1 MHNVHISDNTIVNC
15 KTAAIGV
22 QYCKHARVENN
33 SIQNPMAAGLQTAWG
48 KAKNYDNP
56 SAILCNAVADVTI
69 AGNRITLTDPQLVPE
84 VGLSLFLMASGTYP
98 RCDPTGSFRPVLPD
112 MYAYLFLQGLS
123 AVGADLGV
131 LVVVETD
138 ALRGSY

>member
-48 KAKNYDNP
+48 KAKNYDDP
-56 SAILCNAVADVTI
+56 AAILCNAVADVTI
-69 AGNRITLTDPQLVPE
+69 AGNRITLADPQLVPE
-84 VGLSLFLMASGTYP
+84 VAFSLFLMDS
-98 RCDPTGSFRPVLPD
+98 R
-112 MYAYLFLQGLS
+112 
-123 AVGADLGV
+123 ADLRSHWGRSEESPPKR
-131 LVVVETD
+131 LKF
-138 ALRGSY
+138 LGSSRCVSLMQQQQVKCCWFKYSR